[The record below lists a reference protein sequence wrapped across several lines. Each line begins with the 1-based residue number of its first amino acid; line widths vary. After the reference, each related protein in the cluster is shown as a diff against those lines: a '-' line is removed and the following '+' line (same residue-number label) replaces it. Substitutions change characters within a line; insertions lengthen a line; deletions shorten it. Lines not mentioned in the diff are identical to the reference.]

1 MKKYVYAGIMVLYIG
16 LSIVTINFA
25 SNWMMEKNYT
35 IIASKAKD
43 IAMLTVKNYT
53 LTDAEVAEL
62 KMLDFKDAVRHP
74 ANLRLVNMFVNA
86 YGYEDIRFVYI
97 MVNLDKE
104 HIKYHVT
111 KENESFFEA
120 SSGTPLNIMYLVDVY
135 VGKTMDEVL
144 SENKTYY
151 DDIQRYSY
159 LRESDKVAFQNKV
172 PTYAMTDSEFGIV
185 IKALSPLYTEEGMFV
200 GMLGVD
206 ISINEY
212 KDTVRLV
219 RLLLLVVFLLPSI
232 ILTAVYIM
240 LYVVNL
246 REAITSAQTDPL
258 TSVKNRRFM
267 EKCLSHEIK
276 EHHTKKISLSVIMID
291 IDFFKKYNDNYGHQQ
306 GDTVLIEV
314 TKAIASV
321 LRDKTDF
328 LCRYGGEEF
337 LVILPNTKANGA
349 EVVADRIKTTVNKLA
364 IKHEYSEASDV
375 VTVSQGIFSAVPL
388 NTDSGKTFIEYADK
402 GMYQAKNW
410 GRNRYA
416 FMEGEKQ
423 S

>member
-1 MKKYVYAGIMVLYIG
+1 
-16 LSIVTINFA
+16 
-25 SNWMMEKNYT
+25 
-35 IIASKAKD
+35 
-43 IAMLTVKNYT
+43 
-53 LTDAEVAEL
+53 
-62 KMLDFKDAVRHP
+62 
-74 ANLRLVNMFVNA
+74 MFSNA

-111 KENESFFEA
+111 EDNEAFFEA
-120 SSGTPLNIMYLVDVY
+120 SAGTPLNVLYLADVV
-135 VGKTMDEVL
+135 VGKTTEEILKDD
-144 SENKTYY
+144 KDYY
-151 DDIQRYSY
+151 DDIRRYSY
-159 LRESDKVAFQNKV
+159 LRENDKIAFQNKV
-172 PTYAMTDSEFGIV
+172 PTYAMTDSEYGFV
-185 IKALSPLYTEEGMFV
+185 INALSPLYTEEGMFV

-232 ILTAVYIM
+232 ILTALYII

-246 REAITSAQTDPL
+246 REAIASAQTDPL

-276 EHHTKKISLSVIMID
+276 EHYQKKMTLSIIMID

-314 TKAIASV
+314 TKAITSV
-321 LRDKTDF
+321 LRNRTDF

-337 LVILPNTKANGA
+337 LVILPNTKASGA
-349 EVVADRIKTTVNKLA
+349 EVVAGRIQAIVNKLA
-364 IKHEYSEASDV
+364 IKHEYSEAADI
-375 VTVSQGIFSAVPL
+375 VTISQGIYSAVPS
-388 NTDSGKTFIEYADK
+388 NSDSGKTFIEFADK
-402 GMYQAKNW
+402 GMYKAKNW

-416 FMEGEKQ
+416 FMEAEKKT
-423 S
+423 